1 MKRESVFGPWQDRL
15 RRIVTHPAFGFI
27 AVVFVVAAA
36 IAVITEVNPHHRTG
50 VVFAPR

>member
-1 MKRESVFGPWQDRL
+1 MKSVSTLGSWQYRL
-15 RRIVTHPAFGFI
+15 KRVVTHPAFGFI